1 MENTRPS
8 SWAPPPLLGVR
19 GQERG
24 SLSPESRAG
33 RKAFGYYPEEESFAV
48 SGQMG
53 GVRWN
58 QLAEKKGEN
67 SEFQFSKQRLFFF
80 FKKRKRLIIFFF
92 QTDFHACLGVDS
104 WCLKSVVERP
114 KWCSF
119 LGEIVDMW
127 LLFSVPLPPHPH
139 SSSFRVPSPPSTWQ
153 PLMGGPI
160 CYHLRK
166 GRPTAARQRHRLL
179 QRCGALV

>member
-1 MENTRPS
+1 
-8 SWAPPPLLGVR
+8 
-19 GQERG
+19 
-24 SLSPESRAG
+24 
-33 RKAFGYYPEEESFAV
+33 
-48 SGQMG
+48 MG
-53 GVRWN
+53 GVQWN

-80 FKKRKRLIIFFF
+80 FFKRKRLIIFFF

-119 LGEIVDMW
+119 LGEIVDTW
-127 LLFSVPLPPHPH
+127 LLFSVPLPRPTPD

-166 GRPTAARQRHRLL
+166 RRPTAARLRHRLL

>member
-1 MENTRPS
+1 MVLSNRCEEAGDLKGLWGSVKRSLVSHALYELRHHFSLEREGMENTRPS

-80 FKKRKRLIIFFF
+80 FF
-92 QTDFHACLGVDS
+92 
-104 WCLKSVVERP
+104 
-114 KWCSF
+114 
-119 LGEIVDMW
+119 
-127 LLFSVPLPPHPH
+127 
-139 SSSFRVPSPPSTWQ
+139 
-153 PLMGGPI
+153 
-160 CYHLRK
+160 
-166 GRPTAARQRHRLL
+166 
-179 QRCGALV
+179 